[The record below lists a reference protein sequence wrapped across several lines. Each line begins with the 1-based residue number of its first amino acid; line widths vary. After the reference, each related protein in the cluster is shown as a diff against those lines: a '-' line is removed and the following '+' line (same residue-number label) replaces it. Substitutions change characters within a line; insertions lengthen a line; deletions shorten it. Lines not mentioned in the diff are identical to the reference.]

1 MGSMT
6 IEYRSLEGTGA
17 SIGLSGKH
25 TVIADRPEGKAG
37 GTGLGFNG
45 GELLALSLGG
55 CFCNDVHY
63 TAYDMGVVVLHLQVN
78 VTIHFDGDPLL
89 ASSAEVQ
96 VQCQLADG
104 VDPDDLIE
112 RATARC
118 TVANSLKSGVKVTF
132 H

>member
-1 MGSMT
+1 MASMT

-17 SIGLSGKH
+17 SVGRSGQH
-25 TVIADRPEGKAG
+25 TLIADRPEGKAA

-63 TAYDMGVVVLHLQVN
+63 AAHEMGVLVSHLQVS
-78 VTIHFDGDPLL
+78 VTIDFDGDPLL
-89 ASSAEVQ
+89 ASNASVH
-96 VQCQLADG
+96 VQCRLAG
-104 VDPDDLIE
+104 GLSPDELLK
-112 RATARC
+112 RAKARC
-118 TVANSLKSGVKVTF
+118 TVANSLRNGVDVAF